1 MTIQDLYELY
11 AEAEKE
17 NQLIY
22 DGLTRYKD
30 RISNQIERVNKIEAV
45 KDEIIEKARV
55 LGLAPDEV
63 VDGFEKM
70 IYNLGVYKDYLDDVK
85 NRIND
90 ISYLSL
96 LV

>member
-30 RISNQIERVNKIEAV
+30 RISNQIERVNEIEAV

-55 LGLAPDEV
+55 LGLAQDEV

-70 IYNLGVYKDYLDDVK
+70 I
-85 NRIND
+85 
-90 ISYLSL
+90 
-96 LV
+96 